1 MEVRSLY
8 PPRWIGLVD
17 RARRKPSEQASTPET
32 NRIEIAGHIAQ
43 T

>member
-1 MEVRSLY
+1 MAVE
-8 PPRWIGLVD
+8 W
-17 RARRKPSEQASTPET
+17 ARRKPSEQASTPET